1 MIFFKDFCDFLPVKA
16 VTESYSSYQQ
26 NNSLEKNIYT
36 DKEEGRESIR
46 RESYDDNS
54 IKEWSPGL
62 RSVRETCPGYT
73 GSRESSP
80 EEDSVETRRF
90 REPSESPSSET
101 ETR

>member
-1 MIFFKDFCDFLPVKA
+1 MNA

-46 RESYDDNS
+46 RESS

-80 EEDSVETRRF
+80 EEDSVETRGF